1 MKVKI
6 DIDGL
11 SDAVQEELKNWQKD
25 TCNPVLNEAYKAG
38 AEEGKKVLLQGG
50 PYKERTGK
58 YTKDWDVTQR
68 DSRAGRITGTESY
81 SVHNKKHY
89 QLTHLLQNGH
99 ASRNGGRVKA
109 YPHIDGAGG
118 KEEKRGTDQNRGKIR
133 GGKDDESRKNEKKNS
148 DTASAAQENTGSKR
162 GKDRAPISR

>member
-11 SDAVQEELKNWQKD
+11 SDAVQEELKNWQED

-58 YTKDWDVTQR
+58 YTKDWDVTQK
-68 DSRAGRITGTESY
+68 DSRAWKDNRDRKLFSTQQKTLSINTPFT
-81 SVHNKKHY
+81 
-89 QLTHLLQNGH
+89 
-99 ASRNGGRVKA
+99 
-109 YPHIDGAGG
+109 
-118 KEEKRGTDQNRGKIR
+118 KRTRKQKRRACPKPIR
-133 GGKDDESRKNEKKNS
+133 
-148 DTASAAQENTGSKR
+148 T
-162 GKDRAPISR
+162 

>member
-11 SDAVQEELKNWQKD
+11 SDAVQEELKNWQEN
-25 TCNPVLNEAYKAG
+25 TCNPALNEAYKAG

-68 DSRAGRITGTESY
+68 NSRAGRITGTESY

-109 YPHIDGAGG
+109 YPHIDSA
-118 KEEKRGTDQNRGKIR
+118 EEKAEKVATDYIEDKL
-133 GGKDDESRKNEKKNS
+133 GG
-148 DTASAAQENTGSKR
+148 
-162 GKDRAPISR
+162 

>member
-1 MKVKI
+1 MKAKI

-11 SDAVQEELKNWQKD
+11 SDAVQEELKNWKED

-38 AEEGKKVLLQGG
+38 AEEGKKVLRQGG

-68 DSRAGRITGTESY
+68 NSIGRKVAGAESY

-109 YPHIDGAGG
+109 YPHIDSA
-118 KEEKRGTDQNRGKIR
+118 EEKAEKAATDYIEDKL
-133 GGKDDESRKNEKKNS
+133 GG
-148 DTASAAQENTGSKR
+148 
-162 GKDRAPISR
+162 

>member
-11 SDAVQEELKNWQKD
+11 SDAVQEELKNWQED
-25 TCNPVLNEAYKAG
+25 TCNPVLNEAYKTG

-68 DSRAGRITGTESY
+68 DSRAGRITGTERTRKQKRRACQSL
-81 SVHNKKHY
+81 SAHR
-89 QLTHLLQNGH
+89 Q
-99 ASRNGGRVKA
+99 RGRKGRKGSNRL
-109 YPHIDGAGG
+109 Y
-118 KEEKRGTDQNRGKIR
+118 RG
-133 GGKDDESRKNEKKNS
+133 
-148 DTASAAQENTGSKR
+148 
-162 GKDRAPISR
+162 

>member
-6 DIDGL
+6 DIDRL
-11 SDAVQEELKNWQKD
+11 SDAVQEELKNWQKV

-38 AEEGKKVLLQGG
+38 AEEGKKVLLRGG

-68 DSRAGRITGTESY
+68 NTRAGKITDTEWY

-109 YPHIDGAGG
+109 YPHIDSA
-118 KEEKRGTDQNRGKIR
+118 EEKAEKAATDYIEDKL
-133 GGKDDESRKNEKKNS
+133 GG
-148 DTASAAQENTGSKR
+148 
-162 GKDRAPISR
+162 

>member
-25 TCNPVLNEAYKAG
+25 TCNPILNEAYKAG

-50 PYKERTGK
+50 PYRERTGK
-58 YTKDWDVTQR
+58 YTKDWAVTQR
-68 DSRAGRITGTESY
+68 NSIGRKIEGAESY

-109 YPHIDGAGG
+109 YPHIDSAEGKVEKAATDYIEDKLGG
-118 KEEKRGTDQNRGKIR
+118 
-133 GGKDDESRKNEKKNS
+133 
-148 DTASAAQENTGSKR
+148 
-162 GKDRAPISR
+162 

>member
-1 MKVKI
+1 MAVVAMKQLLEAGVHFGHQTRRWDPKMAEYIFQARNGIHIIDLQKTSKKI
-6 DIDGL
+6 D
-11 SDAVQEELKNWQKD
+11 
-25 TCNPVLNEAYKAG
+25 EAYDFMRSQ

-50 PYKERTGK
+50 PYRERTGK

-68 DSRAGRITGTESY
+68 DSRAGRITGTEGY

-109 YPHIDGAGG
+109 YPHIDSA
-118 KEEKRGTDQNRGKIR
+118 EEKAEKTATDYIEDKL
-133 GGKDDESRKNEKKNS
+133 GG
-148 DTASAAQENTGSKR
+148 
-162 GKDRAPISR
+162 